1 MVEKYKAQ
9 PNELRGDTHFVLPG
23 DIELVLAADYAALET
38 RLANLDHKFMIL
50 QGSHDMLVK
59 ERDELKRRLDKIKR
73 ETDFVEYVYSEGL
86 ARKIRAILEGRDN
99 E

>member
-23 DIELVLAADYAALET
+23 DIELVLAADYAALE
-38 RLANLDHKFMIL
+38 A
-50 QGSHDMLVK
+50 